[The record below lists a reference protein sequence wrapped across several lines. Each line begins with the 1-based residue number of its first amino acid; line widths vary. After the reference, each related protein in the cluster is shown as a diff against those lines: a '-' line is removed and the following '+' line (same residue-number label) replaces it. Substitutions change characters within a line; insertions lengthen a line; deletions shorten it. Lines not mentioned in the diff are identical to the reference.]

1 MKVLYISSLVLKKS
15 SSASIRNTGLIE
27 GLSENGIEIEI
38 ITIKY
43 PDELEDNYLIEKL
56 KNIKKYFCELKILN
70 KYLNS
75 KNKNIKNKTE
85 NILFEKLS
93 IRLKSLIKNFIK
105 DIYFFPDVDK
115 EWVKEF
121 EKLSINYKNYDLI
134 ISSSDTKTSHYIGEK
149 IKEQYPE
156 IPWFQIWGD
165 PWGNDIGLKGLR
177 KIFAKLKEKR
187 LLEKANLIFY
197 VSPFTLKEIK
207 NRYKN
212 LENKIKY
219 LPRGFLEKAYKEKSE
234 KREIIISY
242 TGVLNQ
248 NRNISSFI
256 QLIENYNIKN
266 TPKIKLDIYGN
277 VDNSILEDMKRFSC
291 IEYFGNISFEK
302 IKDVYKHSEF
312 LLFADN
318 GKNTTQ
324 IPGKIYDYL
333 GTNNKIICLFKEKN
347 EIYEYFKKELGLLVY
362 QENEIDI
369 DSILNSPERSI
380 DERFSNEIIADKLI
394 NYYMEMKK

>member
-1 MKVLYISSLVLKKS
+1 MKILYISSLIFKKL
-15 SSASIRNTGLIE
+15 SSASIRNTGLIK
-27 GLSENGIEIEI
+27 GLIENGIEVEI

-43 PDELEDNYLIEKL
+43 PEKLEDNYLKEKL
-56 KNIKKYFCELKILN
+56 KNIKKNFCELKILN
-70 KYLNS
+70 EYLGL
-75 KNKNIKNKTE
+75 KNNNIKNKTE
-85 NILFEKLS
+85 NILYKKFFTKLKN
-93 IRLKSLIKNFIK
+93 IIKNFIK
-105 DIYFFPDVDK
+105 DIYFFPDIDK
-115 EWVKEF
+115 EWIKEF
-121 EKLSINYKNYDLI
+121 ENLNINYKDYDLI

-149 IKEQYPE
+149 IKKQYPK

-165 PWGNDIGLKGLR
+165 PWGSDIGLEGLR
-177 KIFAKLKEKR
+177 KILAKLKEKK
-187 LLEKANLIFY
+187 LLEKADRVFY

-219 LPRGFLEKAYKEKSE
+219 LPRGFLEEVYKEKSE

-248 NRNISSFI
+248 NRNISNFI
-256 QLIENYNIKN
+256 QLIENYNVKN
-266 TPKIKLDIYGN
+266 TPKIKLNIYGN
-277 VDNSILEDMKRFSC
+277 ADNSILKNIKSPSC
-291 IEYFGNISFEK
+291 VECFGKISFEK
-302 IKDVYKHSEF
+302 IKDVYKQSDY
-312 LLFADN
+312 LLFIDN

>member
-1 MKVLYISSLVLKKS
+1 MKILYISSLILKKS
-15 SSASIRNTGLIE
+15 SSASIRNTGLIK
-27 GLSENGIEIEI
+27 GLVENGIEVNI

-43 PDELEDNYLIEKL
+43 PEELEDNYLKEEI

-70 KYLNS
+70 KYLNL
-75 KNKNIKNKTE
+75 KNNNVKSKTE
-85 NILFEKLS
+85 NILSEKFS
-93 IRLKSLIKNFIK
+93 IKLKNLIKNFIK

-115 EWVKEF
+115 EWIKEL
-121 EKLSINYKNYDLI
+121 EKLNINYNDYDLI

-149 IKEQYPE
+149 IKKQYPE
-156 IPWFQIWGD
+156 ILWFQIWGD

-177 KIFAKLKEKR
+177 KIFAKLKEKN
-187 LLEKANLIFY
+187 LLEKADLIFY
-197 VSPFTLKEIK
+197 VSPFTLEEIK

-219 LPRGFLEKAYKEKSE
+219 LPRGFLEEVYKEKSE

-248 NRNISSFI
+248 NRNISNFI
-256 QLIENYNIKN
+256 QLIENYNVKN
-266 TPKIKLDIYGN
+266 TPKIKLNIYGN
-277 VDNSILEDMKRFSC
+277 VDNSILKDMKKFLC
-291 IEYFGNISFEK
+291 VEYFGNISFEK
-302 IKDVYKHSEF
+302 IKNVYKQSDY
-312 LLFADN
+312 LLFIDN

-333 GTNNKIICLFKEKN
+333 GTDNKIICLFKEKN
-347 EIYEYFKKELGLLVY
+347 EIYKYFKKELELLVY

-369 DSILNSPERSI
+369 ASILSSSERSV
-380 DERFSNEIIADKLI
+380 DERFSNKIIAKRLI
-394 NYYMEMKK
+394 NYYMEMNK

>member
-1 MKVLYISSLVLKKS
+1 MKILYISSLILKKS
-15 SSASIRNTGLIE
+15 SSASIRNTGLIK
-27 GLSENGIEIEI
+27 GLLENGIKVDIMI
-38 ITIKY
+38 IKY
-43 PDELEDNYLIEKL
+43 PEELEDNYLKEKL

-70 KYLNS
+70 KYLKL
-75 KNKNIKNKTE
+75 KNKNVKNKTE
-85 NILFEKLS
+85 SILSEKLF
-93 IRLKSLIKNFIK
+93 IKLKNLMKNFIK

-115 EWVKEF
+115 EWIKEF
-121 EKLSINYKNYDLI
+121 EKLNINYKDYDLI

-197 VSPFTLKEIK
+197 VSPFTLKETK

-219 LPRGFLEKAYKEKSE
+219 LPRGFLEEVYKEKSE

-248 NRNISSFI
+248 NRNISNFI

-266 TPKIKLDIYGN
+266 IQKIKLNIYGN
-277 VDNSILEDMKRFSC
+277 IDNNVLKDMKRFSC

-302 IKDVYKHSEF
+302 IKNVYKQSDY
-312 LLFADN
+312 LLFVDN

-333 GTNNKIICLFKEKN
+333 GTNNKIICLFREKS

-362 QENEIDI
+362 LENEIDI
-369 DSILNSPERSI
+369 TSILSSPERNV
-380 DERFSNEIIADKLI
+380 DERFSNKIIAKKLI
-394 NYYMEMKK
+394 NYYMEMNK

>member
-1 MKVLYISSLVLKKS
+1 MKVLYISSLILKKS

-43 PDELEDNYLIEKL
+43 PEELEDNYLKEKL

-75 KNKNIKNKTE
+75 KNKNVKNKTE
-85 NILFEKLS
+85 NILFEKFF

-121 EKLSINYKNYDLI
+121 ERLSINYKDYDLI

-219 LPRGFLEKAYKEKSE
+219 LPRGFLEEVYKEKSE

-248 NRNISSFI
+248 NRNISNFI

-333 GTNNKIICLFKEKN
+333 GTDNKIICLFKEKN
-347 EIYEYFKKELGLLVY
+347 EIYEYFKKELELLVY

-369 DSILNSPERSI
+369 ASILSSLERSV
-380 DERFSNEIIADKLI
+380 DERFSNKIIAKKLI
-394 NYYMEMKK
+394 NYYMEMNK